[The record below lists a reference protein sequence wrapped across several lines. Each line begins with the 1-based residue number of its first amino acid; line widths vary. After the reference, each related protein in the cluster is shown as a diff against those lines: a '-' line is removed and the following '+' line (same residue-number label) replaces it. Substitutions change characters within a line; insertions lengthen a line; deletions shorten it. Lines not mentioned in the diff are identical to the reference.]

1 MKKVFAFFVFLALV
15 TVACSF
21 SVGKGEQKSAGEQ
34 GSTKPTGQVLF
45 KDDFSDKT
53 SGWDQVRED
62 DGISDY
68 ENGAYRIFVKD
79 AQTDIWANPGK
90 NFDGDVVVE
99 VDAAK
104 KAGPDDND
112 FGVLCRYKDKS
123 NYYFFIIGSDG
134 YAAIG
139 KVDHDSQI
147 LLNKGGKMVQVTIPN
162 AKANK
167 YHIKAACVGSHL
179 TLWVNG
185 AKLLSA
191 EDTTFTSGD
200 VGLIAGTFDDGGTD
214 ILFDNFVVSRP

>member
-1 MKKVFAFFVFLALV
+1 VKKVFAFFVLLALV
-15 TVACSF
+15 AVACSF
-21 SVGKGEQKSAGEQ
+21 SVGKGKQNSATGQPPQKPI
-34 GSTKPTGQVLF
+34 KQVLF
-45 KDDFSDKT
+45 KDDFSDKA
-53 SGWDQVRED
+53 SGWDQVREN

-79 AQTDIWANPGK
+79 SQTDIWANPGK

-99 VDAAK
+99 VDATK

-112 FGVLCRYKDKS
+112 FGVICRYQDSS
-123 NYYFFIIGSDG
+123 NYYFFVISSDG

-147 LLNKGGKMVQVTIPN
+147 LLNKGGKMVPVTIPN
-162 AKANK
+162 ADKNK
-167 YHIKAACVGSHL
+167 YHIKAACVGSQL

-185 AKLLSA
+185 AKLLTA

-200 VGLIAGTFDDGGTD
+200 VGLIAGTFDNGGTD